1 MKIDI
6 YNNDKLQTISELLVS
21 FYLTTAIP
29 DNRLK
34 KPVVKK
40 SKGRSIITFVDSD
53 EYKKWKMVQ
62 SQNLML
68 QGFKAISDAKMLHSG
83 PVAFIIKF
91 HTKQNKNGSPCKK
104 IPDLA
109 NCNKAVHD
117 LVQWTEQKGF
127 GFFIQDDAQ
136 IMCPIVVNDTSVP
149 EGGIDCEIWKLKDK
163 E

>member
-6 YNNDKLQTISELLVS
+6 YNDDKLQTISEILVS

-40 SKGRSIITFVDSD
+40 SKGRSIITFVDSG
-53 EYKKWKMVQ
+53 EYKQWKIAQVQ
-62 SQNLML
+62 TLIN
-68 QGFKAISDAKMLHSG
+68 QGCAPVYDINKLYDCAVVFLIKYHAKQTLKG
-83 PVAFIIKF
+83 KRD
-91 HTKQNKNGSPCKK
+91 KRN
-104 IPDLA
+104 PDLG
-109 NCNKAVHD
+109 NLLKACCD

-136 IMCPIVVNDTSVP
+136 IMCPIVVNDMSVP
-149 EGGIDCEIWKLKDK
+149 EGRIDCEIWKLKDK

>member
-1 MKIDI
+1 MKIEI
-6 YNNDKLQTISELLVS
+6 YNDDKLQTISELLVS

-40 SKGRSIITFVDSD
+40 SKGRNIITFVDSD
-53 EYKKWKMVQ
+53 EYKQWKSDQ
-62 SQNLML
+62 SQTLIL
-68 QGFKAISDAKMLHSG
+68 QGFKVTNDAKMLYSG
-83 PVAFIIKF
+83 PVAFIVKY
-91 HTKQNKNGSPCKK
+91 HAKQTLKGKRDKRN
-104 IPDLA
+104 PDLA

-136 IMCPIVVNDTSVP
+136 IMSAIVVNDMSVP
-149 EGGIDCEIWKLKDK
+149 EGRIDCEIWKLKDR

>member
-6 YNNDKLQTISELLVS
+6 YNDDKLQTISELLVS

-40 SKGRSIITFVDSD
+40 SKGRSIITFVDTP
-53 EYKKWKMVQ
+53 EYKEWKVIQ

-68 QGFKAISDAKMLHSG
+68 QGFKAINDAKMLYSE
-83 PVAFIIKF
+83 PVAFIIKY
-91 HTKQNKNGSPCKK
+91 HTKQNKDGSPCKK
-104 IPDLA
+104 MPDLA
-109 NCNKAVHD
+109 NCNKSCHD
-117 LVQWTEQKGF
+117 LVQWTEQKGY
-127 GFFIQDDAQ
+127 GFFIQDDKQ
-136 IMCPIVVNDTSVP
+136 IMSAIVVNDISVP
-149 EGGIDCEIWKLKDK
+149 EGRIDCEIWKLKDK

>member
-1 MKIDI
+1 MKIEI
-6 YNNDKLQTISELLVS
+6 YNDDKLQTISELLAS

-40 SKGRSIITFVDSD
+40 SKGRNIITFVDSD
-53 EYKKWKMVQ
+53 EYKQWKRDQ
-62 SQNLML
+62 SQTLML
-68 QGFKAISDAKMLHSG
+68 QGFKAINDAKMLYSG
-83 PVAFIIKF
+83 PVVFLIKF
-91 HTKQNKNGSPCKK
+91 HTKQNKNCSPCKK
-104 IPDLA
+104 MPDLA
-109 NCNKAVHD
+109 NLNKCVHD

-136 IMCPIVVNDTSVP
+136 IMSAIVVNDMSVP
-149 EGGIDCEIWKLKDK
+149 EGRIDCEIWKLKDR

>member
-6 YNNDKLQTISELLVS
+6 YNDDKLQTISELLVS

-40 SKGRSIITFVDSD
+40 SKGRSIITFVDSG
-53 EYKKWKMVQ
+53 EYKQWKIAQVQ
-62 SQNLML
+62 ALIN
-68 QGFKAISDAKMLHSG
+68 QGCAPVYDINKLYDCAVVFLIKYHAKQTLKGKRDKRNPDMANINKAI
-83 PVAFIIKF
+83 
-91 HTKQNKNGSPCKK
+91 N
-104 IPDLA
+104 
-109 NCNKAVHD
+109 D
-117 LVQWTEQKGF
+117 LVQWTEQKGY

-136 IMCPIVVNDTSVP
+136 IMCPIVVNDMSVP
-149 EGGIDCEIWKLKDK
+149 EGRIDCEIWKLRDK

>member
-6 YNNDKLQTISELLVS
+6 YNDDKLQTISELLVS

-40 SKGRSIITFVDSD
+40 SKGRSIITFVDND
-53 EYKKWKMVQ
+53 EYKQWKIAQV
-62 SQNLML
+62 QNLIN
-68 QGFKAISDAKMLHSG
+68 QGFNPEQNVNKLFFG
-83 PVAFIIKF
+83 PVVFLIKY
-91 HTKQNKNGSPCKK
+91 HAQQTLKGKRDKRN
-104 IPDLA
+104 PDLA
-109 NCNKAVHD
+109 NLNKCVHD

-127 GFFIQDDAQ
+127 GFFIQDDKQ
-136 IMCPIVVNDTSVP
+136 IMSAIVVNDMSVP
-149 EGGIDCEIWKLKDK
+149 EGRIDCEIWKLKDK

>member
-6 YNNDKLQTISELLVS
+6 YNEDKIQTISELLVS

-53 EYKKWKMVQ
+53 EYKQWKKVQ
-62 SQNLML
+62 SQTLIN
-68 QGFKAISDAKMLHSG
+68 QGFSPEQNVNKLFLG
-83 PVAFIIKF
+83 PVVFFIKY
-91 HTKQNKNGSPCKK
+91 HAKQTLKGKRDKRN
-104 IPDLA
+104 PDLG
-109 NCNKAVHD
+109 NLLKACCD

-136 IMCPIVVNDTSVP
+136 IMCPIVVNDMSVP
-149 EGGIDCEIWKLKDK
+149 EGRIDCEIWKLKDK